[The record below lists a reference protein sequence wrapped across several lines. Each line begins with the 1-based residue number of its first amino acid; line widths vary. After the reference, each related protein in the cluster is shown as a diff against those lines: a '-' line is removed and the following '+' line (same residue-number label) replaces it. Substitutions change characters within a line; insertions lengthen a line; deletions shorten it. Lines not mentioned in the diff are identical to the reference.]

1 MMTRVARRQVY
12 YFDEPGEGN
21 TDLVVKAVS
30 RRLEAGGVSEVI
42 VASTSGETA
51 AKFARAL
58 KGKARL
64 LCVSEAPYRREWGEK
79 WPCLKARFK
88 KELRE
93 LGVDIIDEVPY
104 VFHDSVLESARWSS
118 IFPERLVKETLYC
131 FGQGLKVAVEV
142 ALLAVSCGKVAPFRD
157 VIAVGGSSKGA
168 DTAIVLRATYPAC
181 LFDKDPARR
190 LEIREIVAMP
200 VTKRWSD

>member
-1 MMTRVARRQVY
+1 MTKVTKRQVY

-51 AKFARAL
+51 VRFARAL

-79 WPCLKARFK
+79 WPCLKAKFK
-88 KELRE
+88 KELKE

-104 VFHDSVLESARWSS
+104 VFHDSVLENARWSA

-181 LFDKDPARR
+181 LFDKDPAKR
-190 LEIREIVAMP
+190 LEIREVIAMP
-200 VTKRWSD
+200 VTKKWWD